1 MLSHYE
7 LPGHRLDVLHLPE
20 NEFHCLSCSVALT
33 VENIIFI
40 SLELAH
46 WTLRV
51 ACYSCQF
58 GGTYRIEARFYI
70 SVSADKNDEFTCN
83 PHLPV
88 DALPLQFA

>member
-1 MLSHYE
+1 VLSHYE
-7 LPGHRLDVLHLPE
+7 LPGHHLDVLHLPE
-20 NEFHCLSCSVALT
+20 NEFHGLSCSVTLT

-58 GGTYRIEARFYI
+58 GSTYRIETRFYI
-70 SVSADKNDEFTCN
+70 SVSDGKRDE
-83 PHLPV
+83 L
-88 DALPLQFA
+88 